1 MCGSIHRILRR
12 AGASHAAQVFES
24 ITARV
29 APALLIPTLNLTLT
43 IALFCS
49 TPATAQVLTQT
60 NTDLGHGF
68 RFQESKQ
75 VNVKGRWH
83 SDHSFKFLYHEK
95 RFICQ
100 CSQFFIS
107 PTGQFAIFQDAS
119 NLQISRFKTSANNS
133 RALPKLPAGK
143 LVDVSWS
150 KNEKQITLHIAEKPE
165 APDVIKKIR
174 LGLR

>member
-1 MCGSIHRILRR
+1 MRESIHRILSR
-12 AGASHAAQVFES
+12 AGETRAAKRANTG
-24 ITARV
+24 TARV
-29 APALLIPTLNLTLT
+29 APALLLPALI
-43 IALFCS
+43 IAFLCS
-49 TPATAQVLTQT
+49 TPASSQVLTQT

-107 PTGQFAIFQDAS
+107 PSGQFAIFQDAS
-119 NLQISRFKTSANNS
+119 NLQISRFKTSANDS
-133 RALPKLPAGK
+133 RALPKLPVGR
-143 LVDVSWS
+143 LMDVTWG

-174 LGLR
+174 LSLR

>member
-1 MCGSIHRILRR
+1 MFRHFLMIKSLLVIATLMN
-12 AGASHAAQVFES
+12 S
-24 ITARV
+24 
-29 APALLIPTLNLTLT
+29 APAT
-43 IALFCS
+43 S
-49 TPATAQVLTQT
+49 QVLTQT

-119 NLQISRFKTSANNS
+119 NLQISRFKTSANDS
-133 RALPKLPAGK
+133 RALKNLRAGR
-143 LVDVSWS
+143 LMDVTWS
-150 KNEKQITLHIAEKPE
+150 KSEKQVTLHIAEKPD
-165 APDVIKKIR
+165 APDVVKKIR
-174 LGLR
+174 LSLR

>member
-1 MCGSIHRILRR
+1 MRGFLTQ
-12 AGASHAAQVFES
+12 HARWMGIYRDVPVRMGLA
-24 ITARV
+24 TRL
-29 APALLIPTLNLTLT
+29 APALRLAAIVTTLF
-43 IALFCS
+43 IS
-49 TPATAQVLTQT
+49 ATTAAQVLTQT

-107 PTGQFAIFQDAS
+107 PTGRYAVFQDAS
-119 NLQISRFKTSANNS
+119 NWQISRFKTSAQNS
-133 RALPKLPAGK
+133 RVVHKQAKGK
-143 LVDVSWS
+143 LIDVIWS
-150 KNEKQITLHIAEKPE
+150 KNEKHITLHIAEKPD
-165 APDVIKKIR
+165 APDAIKKIR

>member
-1 MCGSIHRILRR
+1 MRGLLKQNSPWMGTYRDVPVLMWL
-12 AGASHAAQVFES
+12 AAIVTALFIS
-24 ITARV
+24 IT
-29 APALLIPTLNLTLT
+29 
-43 IALFCS
+43 
-49 TPATAQVLTQT
+49 ATAQVLTQT

-107 PTGQFAIFQDAS
+107 PTGRYAVFQDAS
-119 NLQISRFKTSANNS
+119 NWQISRFNTSAQNS
-133 RALPKLPAGK
+133 RVVHKQAKGK
-143 LVDVSWS
+143 LIDVIWS
-150 KNEKQITLHIAEKPE
+150 KNEKHITLHIAEKPN
-165 APDVIKKIR
+165 APDTVKKIR

>member
-1 MCGSIHRILRR
+1 MRGSFNRILLR
-12 AGASHAAQVFES
+12 AGATRAAQAFAS
-24 ITARV
+24 LAARV
-29 APALLIPTLNLTLT
+29 APALLIPTLIVT
-43 IALFCS
+43 LFCS
-49 TPATAQVLTQT
+49 TTATAQVLTQT

-83 SDHSFKFLYHEK
+83 SDRSFKFLYHEK

-119 NLQISRFKTSANNS
+119 NLQISRFKTSAYDS
-133 RALPKLPAGK
+133 RALKKLPAGR
-143 LVDVSWS
+143 LMDVTWS
-150 KNEKQITLHIAEKPE
+150 KNEKQIIVHIAEKTD
-165 APDVIKKIR
+165 APDLIKKIR
-174 LGLR
+174 LSLR

>member
-1 MCGSIHRILRR
+1 MRGLLKQNSPWMGTYR
-12 AGASHAAQVFES
+12 AAPVLMWLAAIVTALFIS
-24 ITARV
+24 IT
-29 APALLIPTLNLTLT
+29 
-43 IALFCS
+43 
-49 TPATAQVLTQT
+49 ATAQVLTQT

-107 PTGQFAIFQDAS
+107 PTGRYAVFQDAS
-119 NLQISRFKTSANNS
+119 NWQISRFKTSAQNS
-133 RALPKLPAGK
+133 RVVHKQAKGK
-143 LVDVSWS
+143 LIDVIWS
-150 KNEKQITLHIAEKPE
+150 KNEKHITLHIAEKPD
-165 APDVIKKIR
+165 APDAFKKIR